1 MSFKVRMSVL
11 ALVLIFAL
19 CGLGWEYGVVLPS
32 YNNAQTALEKLSFE
46 NIRKKAEESATL
58 ADVKNIFPKTPS
70 GTKFDAPPKMEADSK
85 KMRAQ
90 MIFRQD
96 KYLFS
101 HVLPWKKP
109 ETITVVYQRRLGSED
124 ELDMDFAT
132 FKDEEWVFKSAH
144 FNSEVPATAQRS
156 VSRDAKNPGDF
167 PMAAGGGGAP
177 RGPGGPGGGGPG
189 GPGGKGG
196 GPGGKG
202 GGPGGGRQMPEPEE
216 LMKERDKNK
225 DGKLSGDEIPEMM
238 SRFIDRVDED
248 KDGSI
253 SLDELK
259 AVRERMQNRQK
270 GGKKSG
276 PGDSAAPATKKEASP
291 GKESGKEQAEPKDE
305 AGSKPDAPNKL
316 DAPADKP
323 EPAKDEKAEQPKA
336 EASTEKTDEK
346 PAASAAEKGKPA
358 EAK

>member
-70 GTKFDAPPKMEADSK
+70 DTNFDAPPKMEADSK
-85 KMRAQ
+85 QMRAQ

-177 RGPGGPGGGGPG
+177 RGPGGPGGAPGGPGGKKGGPGGKGG

-276 PGDSAAPATKKEASP
+276 PGDSAAPATKKEASA
-291 GKESGKEQAEPKDE
+291 GKESVKEQAEPKDD
-305 AGSKPDAPNKL
+305 SDNKPD
-316 DAPADKP
+316 
-323 EPAKDEKAEQPKA
+323 
-336 EASTEKTDEK
+336 
-346 PAASAAEKGKPA
+346 ASAAEKAKPA
-358 EAK
+358 EAKESGGEEKK